1 MATADKTTPIVII
14 GMNLK
19 FPGDAV
25 SAQAFWE
32 LVMSARNVSKEIP
45 ADRFNIDAFYHP
57 DPNRLDSLR
66 IRHAHFMEE
75 DPRSFDAPFFNMSYA
90 EASVL
95 DPQQRGLLEG
105 AYRTFENAGILMES
119 LSRSATSVYC
129 ASFSRDGETMTG
141 RDFSAQSRYHATA
154 NGSSMLS
161 NRISHFF
168 DLAGPSLTVDTA
180 CSSGLYALH
189 LGAQSILAGESKM
202 SLVCGAN
209 TFITPESQALALS
222 NGGFLSPDGRSYSF
236 DTKANGY
243 ARGEGFGFVLL
254 KPLDSALRDG
264 DVVRA
269 VIRATGANQDGRTPS
284 ITQPSQQAQLDLLRD
299 TYRVAGLEVADT
311 DYVEAHGTGTPVGDP
326 IEAAAV
332 GQAFRD
338 GRKADRPLYM
348 GSVKA
353 NIGHLEGASGMA
365 GVIKAVLSLEKAVI
379 PPIALFEKANP
390 EIDVAGLQLAFPKEA
405 VPWPVAEVRRAS
417 VSSFGYGGSNAHVI
431 LDDAYNY
438 LRTRGLKGMHQ
449 SVGEPSIPAANGH
462 TNGNGNGALPS
473 TNQYAII
480 PFSAADSDGTKRQ
493 AEALQTFLSS
503 PHGAPRNTNFLS
515 DLSYTLA
522 SHRSLLNFRSCAVIS
537 SQNADDD
544 LATLVSPSTF
554 TSASSAPDLSF
565 VFTGQGA
572 QYARMATGL
581 LHYPVFRQSLAD
593 CDAYIRTTLGSTW
606 SVLEELE
613 KEKDTSR
620 VAEPALSQPLCT
632 AIQIALVDLL
642 RTWGLIPRA
651 AVGHSSGEVAAAYC
665 AGGLDHESAWRVAYF
680 RGVVAD
686 KLASDPAR
694 EATTMMSV
702 GLGKADVQTWLKA
715 EPTVTVACE
724 NSPVNVTL
732 SGPTEAVSRLYE
744 TLGAERV
751 FARKLPVKI
760 GYHSEALRDGAAEYE
775 SLLAG
780 ICAPAREDKE
790 PATVAFFSSTEGSFI
805 TLEGLASP
813 SYWVKNLLSPVLFTD
828 AVTALVSDRKQ
839 TTKFLVEIGPQSA
852 LRRPVK
858 DILAHL
864 GQGEGE
870 KWLYA
875 AALDPRQPDVRSLL
889 ETVGA
894 LWSAGIPIDLN
905 LPNQAS
911 LQPTTPAKRVV
922 DLPSYPFSRAKLYWD
937 EPRLSTLY
945 SRRPFRRHALLG
957 LRENDFNPAQPTWHH
972 KIRLAEAPWIVDHAL
987 EGSPLYPGTG
997 MLVMAIEAARQ
1008 LLPPNAAIS
1017 GYKLENVRFMRS
1029 IPVNETEKGT
1039 EAKIYLQPRRHTAKD
1054 AAQGVYDWRVFTLGG
1069 DEWIECAFG
1078 SIRVELEEQ
1087 AAEGDEEEASSSPET
1102 AARKARWAS
1111 AVREEHNT
1119 AAGQCTLSVQSAQL
1133 YENLSKK
1140 SGFDYGPY
1148 FQNLQN
1154 IKYSRQGC
1162 ATGTLALRNYAK
1174 TMPYAAEDPCV
1185 IHPTTFDSVFHV
1197 GFVSLSMGGWEP
1209 IPTLMFSN
1217 LRELWVSHK
1226 LFTMPGNP
1234 LLHVATRE
1242 VSRTFREFE
1251 WDAST
1256 LLAETGEP
1264 VIVARGERGTVI
1276 AGAGSSARDDDD
1288 GASRFSY
1295 GIDFQPDLS
1304 LLNKTETETYL
1315 KALYARDP
1323 QFSPDAKDAEAVD
1336 RADAIAL
1343 HFIEQA
1349 LDKIENGEPITL
1361 DNHLT
1366 KYVDFLRKVR
1376 ANRDKYTLASR
1387 GLGHLNIEDVLREA
1401 DGEPTQKLVKKAGE
1415 HLYGILAGTDNALQ
1429 IIFEGGLANDFYHC
1443 DFYSRHYRKAGAY
1456 LSILA
1461 HANPQLRICEVG
1473 SGTGSATDKVLPFLV
1488 DSEGVEG
1495 GQQMV
1500 RFGEYAYTDISVGF
1514 FEKARA
1520 KFAYAEKHMRFVK
1533 LDLEICPSLQG
1544 FELGSYDVI
1553 LACNVIHTTSDLMK
1567 CLRDLLA
1574 LLRPGGK
1581 LIMMETTVDNIRD
1594 GIIFGLLPGWWMRE
1608 GHWWDGEDVD
1618 AVPGEDEALGP
1629 ILTEEGWDAALKTAG
1644 FSGVDMV
1651 FRDNEYKPRH
1661 RVSTLVATKP
1671 EEVKVE
1677 VETDERERWVIL
1689 ADPAQAAHADAL
1701 KSKFAAVP
1709 WIGETETYTLD
1720 GLVAAGLELGNTQVI
1735 NLLELDTSLLGTI
1748 AGPQFEAVK
1757 KIALDAK
1764 TVLWLTRG
1772 GSPGASNPAAEMA
1785 VGFSRS
1791 ICSER
1796 GDQAFVTLSLETE
1809 DPAEGA
1815 SHVLRLVEHM
1825 HKIGGAK
1832 SADAESEYA
1841 VHDGLIQIPRIVPQK
1856 TVNQTLAARA
1866 KLPDKLSFTLG
1877 EADHPKPRI
1886 NLTIKQPGLLDT
1898 LYYTETAAPNIDM
1911 QPGEVEIEVAAASL
1925 NFRDV
1930 MIALGQ
1936 VPGDGL
1942 GLEGA
1947 GTVVRVGP
1955 GCTTLQPGDRVMY
1968 FIFSTGGCCGTY
1980 VRCDEGSTR
1989 KIPRADISFLN
2000 AAAIPAVWATV
2011 VYAFDYVGRLR
2022 KGESVL
2028 IHAGAGA
2035 VGQAAIQLA
2044 QLRGADV
2051 FVTVGSEW
2059 KRELVKELYGL
2070 ADDHIFHSRSASFV
2084 DDVFHATAGRGVD
2097 VVLNSLG
2104 GELLQHS
2111 WRCTAPFG
2119 RFIDIGK
2126 ADILANNTLEMGHF
2140 LRNVTFAAIDVA
2152 GMYAENKPLMQFVL
2166 DDVFSLFAENPGL
2179 HNPKP
2184 LHAFPPSR
2192 IEQAMRA
2199 LQGGKIAGKAVID
2212 FQTPGDEVVL
2222 QPAHKPAY
2230 GFEAQATYVISGGL
2244 GGLGREIMRWM
2255 ASRGA
2260 RHFLVTSSRGVARRA
2275 DVMAFIKEMEAQG
2288 VVIHAPASDIFNRT
2302 VLQATLDE
2310 ARKTLPPIKGCIQA
2324 AMVLSDNML
2333 SNMTVEQFHRA
2344 LAPKYQ
2350 GSLNL
2355 HELLPRDIDF
2365 MVFLSSMSG
2374 IIGNPAQA
2382 NYAAGNTFEDALARH
2397 RAASG
2402 LRGVSFDLGLVLEAG
2417 WASDNFEDVTKSLR
2431 AGLGGLTQKQLM
2443 AILDVLCDPGYDC
2456 GAGGAAQV
2464 VNIHDRPSKLYRMF
2478 QDGVLHWAGKPLFK
2492 NILRLGQAELVNG
2505 TGGGSEGAATA
2516 AATVDYLALI
2526 KAATDADEA
2535 RQIVTQ
2541 ALLGKLSKSLSVP
2554 AESLDVGKPA
2564 YVLGVDSLIAVELR
2578 YWFIKQ
2584 FGVEVPVFV
2593 ILKKQSTVELCRH
2606 VADQVIAT
2614 K

>member
-1 MATADKTTPIVII
+1 TAVMEADKTTPIAII

-45 ADRFNIDAFYHP
+45 ADRFNIDGMSSLSEGVAQ
-57 DPNRLDSLR
+57 LR

-105 AYRTFENAGILMES
+105 AYRTFENAGIPMES
-119 LSRSATSVYC
+119 LSRSPTSVYC
-129 ASFSRDGETMTG
+129 ASFSRDGETITG

-189 LGAQSILAGESKM
+189 LGVQSILAGESAM

-222 NGGFLSPDGRSYSF
+222 NGGFLSPDGKSYSF
-236 DTKANGY
+236 DAKANGY

-254 KPLDSALRDG
+254 KPLDAALRDG

-284 ITQPSQQAQLDLLRD
+284 ITQPSEQAQLDLLRD
-299 TYRVAGLEVADT
+299 TYRVAGLDVADT

-338 GRKADRPLYM
+338 GRKLDRPLYM

-365 GVIKAVLSLEKAVI
+365 GVIKAVLALEKAVI
-379 PPIALFEKANP
+379 PPLALFEKANP
-390 EIDVAGLQLAFPKEA
+390 AIDVAGLQLAFPQKA
-405 VPWPVAEVRRAS
+405 VPWPVTDVRRAS

-438 LRTRGLKGMHQ
+438 LRSHGLKGLHQ
-449 SVGEPSIPAANGH
+449 SVGEATPTNGH
-462 TNGNGNGALPS
+462 TNGYTNGNGALSS
-473 TNQYAII
+473 TNPYAII

-503 PHGAPRNTNFLS
+503 SNGAAGTANFLS
-515 DLSYTLA
+515 NLAYTLS
-522 SHRSLLNFRSCAVIS
+522 SHRSLLNFRSFAVVS
-537 SQNADDD
+537 SLNDD
-544 LATLVSPSTF
+544 LTAVTTPSIF
-554 TSASSAPDLSF
+554 ASASSAPDLSF

-581 LHYPVFRQSLAD
+581 LYYPVFRQSLAD
-593 CDAYIRTTLGSTW
+593 CDTYLSSTLSSTW

-613 KEKDTSR
+613 KDKDTSK

-642 RTWGLIPRA
+642 RTWGVVPRSV
-651 AVGHSSGEVAAAYC
+651 VGHSSGEVAAAYC
-665 AGGLDHESAWRVAYF
+665 AGGLDRESAWRVAYF

-702 GLGKADVQTWLKA
+702 GLGKADVQSYLKA
-715 EPTVTVACE
+715 KPAVAVACE
-724 NSPVNVTL
+724 NSPINVTL
-732 SGPTEAVSRLYE
+732 SGPTVAISRLYD
-744 TLGAERV
+744 TLDADKV

-760 GYHSEALRDGAAEYE
+760 GYHSEALRDGAVEYE
-775 SLLAG
+775 GLLAG
-780 ICAPAREDKE
+780 ICAPAKEGKE
-790 PATVAFFSSTEGSFI
+790 PSTVAFFSSTEGSFI

-828 AVTALVSDRKQ
+828 AVTALVSERKQ
-839 TTKFLVEIGPQSA
+839 ATKFLVEIGPQSA

-858 DILAHL
+858 DILSHL
-864 GQGEGE
+864 GEGE
-870 KWLYA
+870 EKWSYA
-875 AALDPRQPDVRSLL
+875 AVLDPRQPDVRSLL

-894 LWSAGIPIDLN
+894 LWSAGLPIDLN
-905 LPNQAS
+905 KPNQAT
-911 LQPTTPAKRVV
+911 LQPTTPPKRVA

-937 EPRLSTLY
+937 EPRLSALY
-945 SRRPFRRHALLG
+945 SHRPFRRHALLG

-987 EGSPLYPGTG
+987 QGSPLYPGTG

-1008 LLPPNAAIS
+1008 LLPADAAIR

-1054 AAQGVYDWRVFTLGG
+1054 AAQGVYDWRVFALESGG
-1069 DEWIECAFG
+1069 DEWTECAFG
-1078 SIRVELEEQ
+1078 SIRVELEES
-1087 AAEGDEEEASSSPET
+1087 EASPET
-1102 AARKARWAS
+1102 AARRARWAR
-1111 AVREEHNT
+1111 AVGEEHAR

-1133 YENLSKK
+1133 YENLSKR

-1148 FQNLQN
+1148 FQGLRD
-1154 IKYSRQGC
+1154 IKYSRHGC
-1162 ATGTLALRNYAK
+1162 ASGTLALRDYAK

-1197 GFVSLSMGGWEP
+1197 GFVSLSMGGWEA

-1217 LRELWVSHK
+1217 LQELWVSHK
-1226 LFTMPGNP
+1226 LFTLPGNP
-1234 LLHVATRE
+1234 LLRVATRE
-1242 VSRTFREFE
+1242 VARTFREFE

-1276 AGAGSSARDDDD
+1276 SGAGSGGRDDDD

-1295 GIDFQPDLS
+1295 GIEFQPDLA
-1304 LLNKTETETYL
+1304 LLETAETETYL

-1323 QFSPDAKDAEAVD
+1323 QFSPDPQDAEAVD

-1343 HFIEQA
+1343 YFIEQA
-1349 LDKIENGEPITL
+1349 LDKIENGEPLAL

-1376 ANRDKYTLASR
+1376 AN
-1387 GLGHLNIEDVLREA
+1387 H
-1401 DGEPTQKLVKKAGE
+1401 GEPTQKLVKKAGE

-1429 IIFEGGLANDFYHC
+1429 VIFEGGLANDFYHC

-1456 LSILA
+1456 LSKLA

-1488 DSEGVEG
+1488 DSESVQGE
-1495 GQQMV
+1495 QQMV

-1514 FEKARA
+1514 FEKARK
-1520 KFAYAEKHMRFVK
+1520 KFAFAEKHMRFAK

-1574 LLRPGGK
+1574 LLKPGGK

-1618 AVPGEDEALGP
+1618 AVPGNDEALGP

-1671 EEVKVE
+1671 EVKE
-1677 VETDERERWVIL
+1677 VEAEAARERWVIL
-1689 ADPAQAAHADAL
+1689 ADPAQAAHVDVL
-1701 KSKFAAVP
+1701 KSKLAAVP

-1720 GLVAAGLELGNTQVI
+1720 GLVASGSELSNTQVI
-1735 NLLELDTSLLGTI
+1735 SLLELDTSLLGTI

-1757 KIALDAK
+1757 RIALDAK

-1772 GSPGASNPAAEMA
+1772 GSPGAGNPAAEMA

-1796 GDQAFVTLSLETE
+1796 GDQAFVTLSLETD

-1815 SHVLRLVEHM
+1815 GHVLRLIEHF
-1825 HKIGGAK
+1825 HKIGGGK

-1841 VHDGLIQIPRIVPQK
+1841 VHNGLIHIPRIVPQK
-1856 TVNQTLAARA
+1856 SVNQTLAARA

-1877 EADHPKPRI
+1877 QDGPKPRI

-1898 LYYTETAAPNIDM
+1898 LYYTETPASGTELL
-1911 QPGEVEIEVAAASL
+1911 QTGEVEIEVAAASL

-1930 MIALGQ
+1930 MISLGQ

-1942 GLEGA
+1942 GLEGS
-1947 GTVVRVGP
+1947 GTVTRVGP
-1955 GCTTLQPGDRVMY
+1955 DCKTLQPGDRVMY

-1980 VRCDEGSTR
+1980 VRCDEASTR
-1989 KIPRADISFLN
+1989 KIPRDDISFLD

-2011 VYAFDYVGRLR
+2011 VYAFDYVGRLV

-2070 ADDHIFHSRSASFV
+2070 TDDHIFHSRESSFV

-2140 LRNVTFAAIDVA
+2140 LRNVTFAAVDVA
-2152 GMYAENKPLMQFVL
+2152 GMYAENKPLMQRVL
-2166 DDVFSLFAENPGL
+2166 DDVFSLFAANPGL

-2184 LHAFPPSR
+2184 LHAFAPSR
-2192 IEQAMRA
+2192 IEEAMRA

-2212 FQTPGDEVVL
+2212 FQTPGDEVVY
-2222 QPAHKPAY
+2222 QPTHRPAY
-2230 GFEAQATYVISGGL
+2230 GFEPQATYVISGGL

-2255 ASRGA
+2255 SSRGA
-2260 RHFLVTSSRGVARRA
+2260 RHFLVTSSRGVAGRA
-2275 DVMAFIKEMEAQG
+2275 DVIAFIQEMEAQG
-2288 VVIHAPASDIFNRT
+2288 VVIHAPASDISNRS
-2302 VLQATLDE
+2302 VLQATLEE
-2310 ARKTLPPIKGCIQA
+2310 ASKTMPPIKGCIQA

-2350 GSLNL
+2350 GSWNL
-2355 HELLPRDIDF
+2355 HELLPKDMDF

-2402 LRGVSFDLGLVLEAG
+2402 LKGVSFDLGLVLEAG

-2431 AGLGGLTQKQLM
+2431 AGLGGLTQKQLV

-2456 GAGGAAQV
+2456 AGGAAQV
-2464 VNIHDRPSKLYRMF
+2464 VNIHDKPAKLYRMF

-2492 NILRLGQAELVNG
+2492 NILRLGQAELVG
-2505 TGGGSEGAATA
+2505 GKGGGEGEA
-2516 AATVDYLALI
+2516 AAVDYLALI
-2526 KAATDADEA
+2526 RAAADAEEA
-2535 RQIVTQ
+2535 GQIVTK

-2554 AESLDVGKPA
+2554 ADSLDVGKPA

-2593 ILKKQSTVELCRH
+2593 ILKKQPTVELCQH
-2606 VADQVIAT
+2606 VADKVMAAQT
-2614 K
+2614 N